1 MFKLDKVKGFF
12 FLSTLPNVIDTVIN
26 NLSTRNLTAFKD
38 IKPKILDIANQH
50 SLNSTNS
57 TAYAARQVAARSN

>member
-12 FLSTLPNVIDTVIN
+12 FFSTLPDIIDTIIN

-38 IKPKILDIANQH
+38 IKPKILDIADWH
-50 SLNSTNS
+50 SRNSTNS
-57 TAYAARQVAARSN
+57 TAYAVRQAAACLN